1 MLHEIWMLFISP
13 ANPAFCGQTP
23 STGKDY
29 YWPKRRKTTEINLA
43 VVFVEHTN
51 TQTDDMDVNTRES
64 TLSSHKEANKHII
77 TIHKQNHTHRGVER
91 PRIPRLVNV
100 YLKTRGSC
108 ECSQVGY
115 FACMWEPAKHFSL
128 LSVILIAQ
136 HDSSTPNLPAPPHCN
151 IPPARWLFFFFFLT
165 VCGLLHLCSTTL
177 NPWDGWVEWKVWSS
191 AWTNG
196 LEVAEQIKRIKRSL
210 FTDTSKLFWRWAMDP
225 PHTHPPSPTPQQFS
239 PSTKIRH
246 PQRHFYSIQV
256 LCMGLHHASSI
267 YCLIWH
273 NLIKCDMYE
282 ATTNIHICSFCAL

>member
-51 TQTDDMDVNTRES
+51 TQTDDMHVNTRVHSFFSQGSQQTHYYHTQTKSHTPRCGKTTHTSAGQCLPEDQRELWMLTS
-64 TLSSHKEANKHII
+64 RATLHVCGSPQNTSHCCPSFWLPSMTPLPQTSQHPHIA
-77 TIHKQNHTHRGVER
+77 TSPQPDG
-91 PRIPRLVNV
+91 
-100 YLKTRGSC
+100 
-108 ECSQVGY
+108 
-115 FACMWEPAKHFSL
+115 
-128 LSVILIAQ
+128 
-136 HDSSTPNLPAPPHCN
+136 
-151 IPPARWLFFFFFLT
+151 FFFFFLT

-225 PHTHPPSPTPQQFS
+225 PTHTHLLQHPNNSPPRQKSDTHKDI
-239 PSTKIRH
+239 STASRSCACAYIT
-246 PQRHFYSIQV
+246 
-256 LCMGLHHASSI
+256 HHQ
-267 YCLIWH
+267 Y
-273 NLIKCDMYE
+273 
-282 ATTNIHICSFCAL
+282 TV

>member
-1 MLHEIWMLFISP
+1 MFTWRPEGAVNAHKSATLHVCGSP
-13 ANPAFCGQTP
+13 QNTSHCCPSFWLPSMTPLPQTSQHP
-23 STGKDY
+23 
-29 YWPKRRKTTEINLA
+29 
-43 VVFVEHTN
+43 
-51 TQTDDMDVNTRES
+51 
-64 TLSSHKEANKHII
+64 HIA
-77 TIHKQNHTHRGVER
+77 TSPQPDG
-91 PRIPRLVNV
+91 
-100 YLKTRGSC
+100 
-108 ECSQVGY
+108 
-115 FACMWEPAKHFSL
+115 F
-128 LSVILIAQ
+128 
-136 HDSSTPNLPAPPHCN
+136 
-151 IPPARWLFFFFFLT
+151 FFFFFLT